1 MRNISVI
8 IPTMGLNESFKEILS
23 SLLNQSKIPNEVI
36 VVDSSHDNAIK
47 SELLD
52 HTDLNFLY
60 YHVGRMF
67 PEKQEILVSQRQL
80 II

>member
-1 MRNISVI
+1 
-8 IPTMGLNESFKEILS
+8 MGLNESFKEILS

-60 YHVGRMF
+60 YHVVN
-67 PEKQEILVSQRQL
+67 VSRRNRNFGIQRQL